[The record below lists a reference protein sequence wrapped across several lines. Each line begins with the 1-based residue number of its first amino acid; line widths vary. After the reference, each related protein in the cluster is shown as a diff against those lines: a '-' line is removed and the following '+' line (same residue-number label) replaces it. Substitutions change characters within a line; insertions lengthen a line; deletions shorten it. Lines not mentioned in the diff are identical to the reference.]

1 MLSCREVT
9 RLVSDAQERP
19 LGLQERMSLRMH
31 ITMCSACRK
40 FENQMTTIRAA
51 MRMFAGSDVPSVP
64 PTDPRPGRDQ

>member
-31 ITMCSACRK
+31 LTMCSACRK
-40 FENQMTTIRAA
+40 FEGQMTTIRAA
-51 MRMFAGSDVPSVP
+51 MRKLAQSEVPS
-64 PTDPRPGRDQ
+64 DQEHGPER